1 MLKAEVNVADSV
13 LRFPPLATTPTTY
26 PTTQTPPVHF
36 TVHGKADLA
45 PYRITQVAGTPPVAL
60 SPRRTQNKAI
70 RRLNLT
76 ESASRARAVGVM
88 RWR

>member
-45 PYRITQVAGTPPVAL
+45 PYRITPVAVSTPVVL
-60 SPRRTQNKAI
+60 STEAMRNRAI
-70 RRLNLT
+70 RRLSLT
-76 ESASRARAVGVM
+76 EKLRA
-88 RWR
+88 